1 MKMVKFINVLGSL
14 LLISLMFDCSK
25 DSATEP
31 EPTTSDSFQAVLDNN
46 LEAYNGTGVSA
57 AVIFQN
63 QDIWSGTSGV
73 SFGATAITEDMIF
86 GIGSVTKTFIAALCL
101 QLADEGAFSLEDS
114 LHEWLPDYPN
124 IDNSI
129 TIRQLLNNT
138 SGIYNITDNTALWS
152 AVFNDPTKFWTP
164 EELISS
170 FLDEPYSTPG
180 AGWFYSNT
188 NYILLGKIINEATGS
203 LVSAELRNRFF
214 EPLGLNS
221 TFFDVEEILPSNIAH
236 GWFDL
241 SGNGSY
247 DDISL
252 ISRTGINSVLWT
264 SAAIFS
270 TAEDL
275 AKWSSALF
283 RGNVLSQSSLDQMLT
298 SCCTTPGTTDVGCG
312 MGVFL
317 LGPSNN
323 AGVELIGYTGRTF
336 GYLTSM
342 FYLPDYGI
350 SVAVIINEDNSAC
363 LDVITTDLILEVV
376 DHGSL

>member
-1 MKMVKFINVLGSL
+1 MKMLKCINVLGL
-14 LLISLMFDCSK
+14 LLFIPLILNCSK
-25 DSATEP
+25 DSATQP
-31 EPTTSDSFQAVLDNN
+31 ESIPSENLQTVLDNN

-57 AVIFQN
+57 AVVFQN
-63 QDIWSGTSGV
+63 QDIWIGTSGV
-73 SFGATAITEDMIF
+73 SFGTTAITEDMIF

-101 QLADEGAFSLEDS
+101 QLAEEEVFRLEDS

-129 TIRQLLNNT
+129 TIGQLLYNT
-138 SGIYNITDNTALWS
+138 SGIYNITDNTDLWD
-152 AVFNDPTKFWTP
+152 AVFNDPGKCWTP
-164 EELISS
+164 EELILT
-170 FLDEPYSTPG
+170 FLDEPYSSPG

-203 LVSAELRNRFF
+203 FVSAELRDRFF
-214 EPLGLNS
+214 DPLGLNS
-221 TFFDVEEILPSNIAH
+221 TFLDVEEVLPSNIAH

-241 SGNGSY
+241 SGDGSY
-247 DDISL
+247 DDVSL
-252 ISRTGINSVLWT
+252 LPRTGMNSVLWT

-283 RGNVLSQSSLDQMLT
+283 REDVLSPSSLDEMLS
-298 SCCTTPGTTDVGCG
+298 SCCIFPGTADVGCG

-317 LGPSNN
+317 FEPSNN

-342 FYLPDYGI
+342 FYVPDYGI
-350 SVAVIINEDNSAC
+350 SVVVIINEDNTAC
-363 LDVITTDLILEVV
+363 LDAITTDLILKAM
-376 DHGSL
+376 DHG